1 MTGGLPPSP
10 SSGLL
15 HLPTFDK
22 KVLAACVLLF
32 LFTLLLYARAIRNGF
47 VNYDDPAYV
56 TQNSHVLRG
65 LTLSNVRWSFTT
77 TSEAN
82 WHPLTW
88 LSHMADV
95 SVFGGNAAGHHFS
108 SIFLHACNVVLLFL
122 LLYSATHYFGRSI
135 LVSFL
140 FAVHPL
146 NVETVAWVA
155 ERKSVLS
162 TLCFFLAIGA
172 YGAYLHRKSVRRY
185 LLICLFFA
193 LGLMSKPMVITM
205 PCLLLLLDCWPFQRI
220 ALPDHHTSWND
231 FLSSAKKSLI
241 EKIPL
246 FLIAAAS
253 AIITVVSQHRG
264 GAIGHADVLPLR
276 FRLENALL
284 SYVLYVVKAFWPVR
298 LAVFY
303 PHPQGRLS
311 LLVVLLCA
319 FALLSFTVL
328 CWRWRAHRYLP
339 VGWLW
344 YLTALLPVIGV
355 VQVGRQAMADRY
367 AYIPL
372 IGVFILLVWVA
383 AEALGAR
390 VSPRS
395 LTVLSAAVVLGYAS
409 MTLVQIGYWR
419 NSYLL
424 FAHTLQVTS
433 KNSTA
438 ELNIGKELADRGQ
451 NDLAEAHFRNAIQY
465 SPDLGLARYNLATLL
480 QRENRTDEALQQYL
494 LALPRMSDPL
504 ELAQTHNN
512 LGALFLARNQ
522 YAEALAQFDSAI
534 HINPDE
540 ANSYLGRGMVQFQ
553 FGQIDNALASFS
565 KAAEITPSALAW
577 YWTGRCLEARSDK
590 ELAIRAYQSALGL
603 SPQFGAARSQLDH
616 LRDSAK

>member
-1 MTGGLPPSP
+1 
-10 SSGLL
+10 
-15 HLPTFDK
+15 
-22 KVLAACVLLF
+22 
-32 LFTLLLYARAIRNGF
+32 
-47 VNYDDPAYV
+47 
-56 TQNSHVLRG
+56 
-65 LTLSNVRWSFTT
+65 
-77 TSEAN
+77 
-82 WHPLTW
+82 
-88 LSHMADV
+88 
-95 SVFGGNAAGHHFS
+95 
-108 SIFLHACNVVLLFL
+108 L

-162 TLCFFLAIGA
+162 TLFFFLAIGA
-172 YGAYLHRKSVRRY
+172 YGVYLHRKSIPRY
-185 LLICLFFA
+185 LLICLFFV
-193 LGLMSKPMVITM
+193 LGLMSKPMVITL

-220 ALPDHHTSWND
+220 ALPYHHTSWND
-231 FLSSAKKSLI
+231 FLSSARNSLI

-246 FLIAAAS
+246 FFIAAAS

-264 GAIGHADVLPLR
+264 GAVGHTAVLPLG
-276 FRLENALL
+276 FRIENALL
-284 SYVLYVVKAFWPVR
+284 SYVLYIVKAFWPVR

-303 PHPQGRLS
+303 PHLQGRLA
-311 LLVVLLCA
+311 LLIVLLSG

-328 CWRWRAHRYLP
+328 CWRWRAHRYLL

-344 YLTALLPVIGV
+344 YLIALLPVIGI

-372 IGVFILLVWVA
+372 IGVFILLVWAA
-383 AEALGAR
+383 AEGLQAR
-390 VSPRS
+390 VSPSS
-395 LTVLSAAVVLGYAS
+395 LRVLSAAVVLGYAS
-409 MTLVQIGYWR
+409 VTLVQIGYWR

-433 KNSTA
+433 ENSTA
-438 ELNIGKELADRGQ
+438 ELNFGKELADRGQ
-451 NDLAEAHFRNAIQY
+451 NDLAEVHFRNAIQY
-465 SPDLGLARYNLATLL
+465 SPDLGVARYNLATLL
-480 QRENRTDEALQQYL
+480 QRENRTDDALQQYL

-534 HINPDE
+534 YINPDE

-553 FGQIDNALASFS
+553 SAQVDNALASFS
-565 KAAEITPSALAW
+565 KAAEIAPSALAW
-577 YWTGRCLEARSDK
+577 YWTGRCLEARGDK
-590 ELAIRAYQSALGL
+590 DLAIRAYQSALRL
-603 SPQFGAARSQLDH
+603 SPQFGAVHSQLH
-616 LRDSAK
+616 RLQNSTK

>member
-1 MTGGLPPSP
+1 MTGGIPPSP
-10 SSGLL
+10 SRGLL
-15 HLPTFDK
+15 QLPTFDK

-32 LFTLLLYARAIRNGF
+32 LFTLLLYSRAIRNGF

-56 TQNSHVLRG
+56 TQNFHVLQG
-65 LTLSNVRWSFTT
+65 LTLSNVRWAFTT

-95 SVFGGNAAGHHFS
+95 SAFGGNPAGHHFS
-108 SIFLHACNVVLLFL
+108 SVFLHACSVVLLFL
-122 LLYSATHYFGRSI
+122 LLYSATQYFGRSI

-162 TLCFFLAIGA
+162 TLFFFLAIGA
-172 YGAYLHRKSVRRY
+172 YGVYLHRKSIPRY
-185 LLICLFFA
+185 LWICLFFV
-193 LGLMSKPMVITM
+193 LGLMSKPMVITL

-231 FLSSAKKSLI
+231 FLSCARNSLI

-246 FLIAAAS
+246 FFIAAAS

-264 GAIGHADVLPLR
+264 GAVGHAAVLPLG
-276 FRLENALL
+276 FRIANALL
-284 SYVLYVVKAFWPVR
+284 SYVLYIVKAFWPVR

-311 LLVVLLCA
+311 LLIVLLSG

-328 CWRWRAHRYLP
+328 CWRWRAHRYLF

-344 YLTALLPVIGV
+344 YLIALLPVIGI

-372 IGVFILLVWVA
+372 IGVFILLVWAA
-383 AEALGAR
+383 AEGLQAR
-390 VSPRS
+390 VSPSS
-395 LTVLSAAVVLGYAS
+395 LRVLSAAIVLGYVS
-409 MTLVQIGYWR
+409 VTLVQIGYWR

-433 KNSTA
+433 ENSTA
-438 ELNIGKELADRGQ
+438 ELNFGKELADRGQ

-465 SPDLGLARYNLATLL
+465 SPDLGVARYNLATLL
-480 QRENRTDEALQQYL
+480 QRENRTDDALQQYL

-534 HINPDE
+534 YINPDE

-553 FGQIDNALASFS
+553 SGQVDNALASFS
-565 KAAEITPSALAW
+565 KAAEIAPSALAW
-577 YWTGRCLEARSDK
+577 YWTGRCLEARGDK
-590 ELAIRAYQSALGL
+590 DLAIRAYQSALRL
-603 SPQFGAARSQLDH
+603 SPRFGAVHSQLER
-616 LRDSAK
+616 LQNSTK